1 MKILLSI
8 LIGAGVIA
16 AFIGI
21 LHVIGHLTFKLK
33 IIEKDN
39 DKSEVSIGLVMLI
52 FLFALSLFC
61 YKFGDMILYFIQ
73 N

>member
-1 MKILLSI
+1 MKILFLI
-8 LIGAGVIA
+8 LIGAVSIA

-21 LHVIGHLTFKLK
+21 LYVLGYLTIKLN

-39 DKSEVSIGLVMLI
+39 DKSKVSIGLVMLI

>member
-8 LIGAGVIA
+8 LIGAVSIA

-21 LHVIGHLTFKLK
+21 LNALGHLTIKLK

-39 DKSEVSIGLVMLI
+39 DKSEVAIGLVMLLCLVV
-52 FLFALSLFC
+52 LFIFC
-61 YKFGDMILYFIQ
+61 YMFGDLILYFIQ

>member
-8 LIGAGVIA
+8 LIGAVSIA

-21 LHVIGHLTFKLK
+21 LHVVGHLTIKLK

-39 DKSEVSIGLVMLI
+39 DKSEVAIGLVML
-52 FLFALSLFC
+52 
-61 YKFGDMILYFIQ
+61 
-73 N
+73 

>member
-8 LIGAGVIA
+8 LIGAVSIA

-21 LHVIGHLTFKLK
+21 LYALGHLTIKLK

-39 DKSEVSIGLVMLI
+39 DKSEVSIGLVML
-52 FLFALSLFC
+52 LCLVVLSIFC
-61 YKFGDMILYFIQ
+61 YMFGDLILYFIQ